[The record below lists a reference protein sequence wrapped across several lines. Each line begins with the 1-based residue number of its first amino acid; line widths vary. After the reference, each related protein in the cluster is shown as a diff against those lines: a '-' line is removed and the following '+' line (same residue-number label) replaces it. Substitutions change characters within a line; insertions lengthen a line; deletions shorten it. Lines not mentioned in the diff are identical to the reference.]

1 MFNTILFD
9 FDGTLVDTKAGI
21 TRCVGITLQKMK
33 GEVPPMDVL
42 LTYVGPPLAAQFQAQ
57 AGMDEEKAK
66 EAVAIFRSHYNTTGK
81 EECEPFP
88 GVEEMLKSL
97 KAKGKKI
104 VIASSK
110 PEELLHHILGRFS
123 LKSYFDIICGS
134 IDGVRTTKEEVITE
148 VFRQLGLENDI
159 DKSDLLMVGDRLYDI
174 EGAKAMGIA
183 SAGVAFGY
191 GGREE
196 LEVYHADYIVDSWD
210 ELIEIIE

>member
-1 MFNTILFD
+1 MFGTILFD

-21 TRCVGITLQKMK
+21 TRCVGITLQTMK
-33 GEVPPMDVL
+33 GEVPPMETL
-42 LTYVGPPLAAQFQAQ
+42 LTYVESPLAAQFRQQ
-57 AGMDEEKAK
+57 AGMTAK
-66 EAVAIFRSHYNTTGK
+66 EAEEAVRIFRSHYNVTGK

-88 GVEEMLKSL
+88 GVEDMLKSL
-97 KAKGKKI
+97 KAKGKTI

-110 PEELLHHILGRFS
+110 PEGLLHHILGRFS
-123 LKSYFDIICGS
+123 LESYFDIICGS

-148 VFRQLGLENDI
+148 VFRRLELEKDA

-196 LEVYHADYIVDSWD
+196 LAAYHADYIVDSWE
-210 ELIEIIE
+210 ELIEVID

>member
-1 MFNTILFD
+1 MYQTILFD

-21 TRCVGITLQKMK
+21 TRCVGITLQTMR
-33 GEVPPMDVL
+33 GEVPPMEEL

-57 AGMDEEKAK
+57 AGMTEEEAK
-66 EAVAIFRSHYNTTGK
+66 EAVRIFRSHYNVTGK

-88 GVEEMLKSL
+88 GVEEMLKAL

-110 PEELLHHILGRFS
+110 PEELLHHILGRFA
-123 LKSYFDIICGS
+123 LTSYFDIICGS

-148 VFRQLGLENDI
+148 VFHQLGLEKGADR
-159 DKSDLLMVGDRLYDI
+159 SSLLMVGDRLYDI
-174 EGAKAMGIA
+174 EGAKSMGIA

-196 LEVYHADYIVDSWD
+196 LAAYHADYIVDSWE
-210 ELIEIIE
+210 ELMEVIG